1 MELILKQTISTL
13 GQEGDIVTVKPGYG
27 RNYLLPQRKAVL
39 ATPANKALLEQNK
52 AEIVARREAERKVA
66 EELSKKISGMEIVIE
81 QLAGDDGRLF
91 GSVTSADITAKLA
104 EIRRMGVS
112 IALDDFGTGYSSLS
126 VLKQLNVDR
135 LKIDRTFIREIDS
148 SGDVNGIATLIVALG
163 RQLNLSI
170 IAEGVET
177 PEQRVCLRAM
187 GCQEGQGYL
196 FARPLT
202 AKQLEAWLAT
212 GQSQD

>member
-104 EIRRMGVS
+104 ENNI
-112 IALDDFGTGYSSLS
+112 D
-126 VLKQLNVDR
+126 
-135 LKIDRTFIREIDS
+135 IDRKQVLLVDPIKTLGTTTIAVKVGFQMTTDIT
-148 SGDVNGIATLIVALG
+148 VNVVPSTK
-163 RQLNLSI
+163 
-170 IAEGVET
+170 E
-177 PEQRVCLRAM
+177 
-187 GCQEGQGYL
+187 
-196 FARPLT
+196 
-202 AKQLEAWLAT
+202 
-212 GQSQD
+212 